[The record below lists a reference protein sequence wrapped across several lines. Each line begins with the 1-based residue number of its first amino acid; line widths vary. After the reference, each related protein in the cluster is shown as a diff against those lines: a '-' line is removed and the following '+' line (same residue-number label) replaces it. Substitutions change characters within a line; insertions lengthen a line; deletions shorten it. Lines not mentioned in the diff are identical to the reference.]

1 MLVCGVAIS
10 ILFVFFLPRDG
21 EFLLF
26 SLFSY
31 TFSSFLHYLI
41 NSYILN
47 VSTSNR
53 RYPKRLFLLRR
64 SRVGA
69 LLPPSKKSLW
79 AEAMITMLCQMFD
92 ADSHAVFCYHFSVK
106 HDTFSADRPHLSQSL
121 LRDRPF
127 PTVRRPSKTQLYF
140 CK

>member
-1 MLVCGVAIS
+1 MVNFCSFLV
-10 ILFVFFLPRDG
+10 
-21 EFLLF
+21 

-31 TFSSFLHYLI
+31 TFSSSFLHYLI
-41 NSYILN
+41 NRYILN

-53 RYPKRLFLLRR
+53 RYPNRLFLLRR

-79 AEAMITMLCQMFD
+79 AEAMITMLRQMFVVKPFPWQRH

-106 HDTFSADRPHLSQSL
+106 HDTFQADRPHLSQSL
-121 LRDRPF
+121 LRDRSF
-127 PTVRRPSKTQLYF
+127 PRVRRSSKTQLHF